1 MAKIIPID
9 ILKCVSGK
17 FGGGKSKKYFATNK
31 HTLKFN
37 TIVKTSP
44 IDTKFLLV
52 FFISHPIPHHISS
65 KLPINYPQIPLF

>member
-1 MAKIIPID
+1 MAKIISID

-17 FGGGKSKKYFATNK
+17 FGGDKSKKYFATNK

-44 IDTKFLLV
+44 IDTKFLLG
-52 FFISHPIPHHISS
+52 FLSLTLSYITFPP
-65 KLPINYPQIPLF
+65 NYL